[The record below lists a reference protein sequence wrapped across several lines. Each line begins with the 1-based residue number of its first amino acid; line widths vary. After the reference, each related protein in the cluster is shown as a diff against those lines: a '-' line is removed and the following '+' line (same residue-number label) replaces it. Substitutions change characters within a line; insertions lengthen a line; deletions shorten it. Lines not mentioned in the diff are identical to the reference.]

1 MRISQRFGLL
11 SQAMLLVATICIAG
25 AFFLTRTH
33 DALRAWQHSIELAVS
48 QDRSLVANLHFNDTL
63 SISERLAFVGTVNP
77 QTVALALT
85 NSEGALIANWSDSS
99 LASSAVI
106 ETQGMALTRQTQYFA
121 MGSKSISPLSL
132 ESAVSR
138 LSLPLTSPVSDDEVE
153 LSDTEYRVRLG
164 SDDGTGARHL
174 VGYLHASASWSRLV
188 ADALVGTFSIWAGI
202 VLVYAVCQLLV
213 YRLLRTISKPIEH
226 MARVADAINND
237 ELANTQNL
245 TLLRDDE
252 IGDIAKTLNTVL
264 DNMRRMKS
272 QLGVDKQLLS
282 LQVDAKTKE
291 LSLAEQQVR
300 ESTRRIQRV
309 TYFDPAT
316 SLPNRKLMF
325 EQLTIMMQI
334 AAREQ
339 RHLGLLLIDLTSLRQ
354 VARIADRGTAD
365 ALLREIAG
373 RASRAIRK
381 SDIASH
387 QGNTADVGR
396 LGEDELSIILHSIE
410 KAEDVIATA
419 SRISAAISKELR
431 LNGVD
436 YRPELFFGLA
446 IAPMH
451 GKEPAALTRAAEIAL
466 SHAEDRQRNNVVI
479 YDSTMDTAAT
489 ERFQI
494 EQDLRK
500 ANLDSEFSLHYQP
513 QVDLDTGTITGMEAL
528 LRWQHPT
535 MGNIPPYKFIPIAES
550 SGEIIR
556 LGDWVLKRACQELN
570 RLDQDGFSV
579 PKVSINVAANQL
591 SDRFVAL
598 VAETLTQH
606 NIAPQRLQIELT
618 ESLMIQNIDTAMRH
632 MEQLRSQL
640 GVRLS
645 VDDFGTG
652 YSSLSYLAE
661 FPLNELKVDR
671 KFVIDIASDEKALR
685 IAAAII
691 AMAKELELHVV
702 VEGIDDVAQ
711 INKLSMFDKLA
722 IQGFLFSQPLPLNS
736 LKDYLAQGDFLAPLT
751 QQ

>member
-11 SQAMLLVATICIAG
+11 SQAILLVATVCVAG

-33 DALRAWQHSIELAVS
+33 DALRAWQHHIELAVT

-63 SISERLAFVGTVNP
+63 SINDRLAFVGTVNP
-77 QTVALALT
+77 QTASLVMT
-85 NSEGALIANWSDSS
+85 NAKGRVVGNWGDPTGASTTVL
-99 LASSAVI
+99 
-106 ETQGMALTRQTQYFA
+106 ETQGKGLTRQTQYFA
-121 MGSKSISPLSL
+121 MVSSNRSLSGL
-132 ESAVSR
+132 TSAAS
-138 LSLPLTSPVSDDEVE
+138 LLALPLTSPISDDEVE

-174 VGYLHASASWSRLV
+174 VGYLHASASWSQLV
-188 ADALVGTFSIWAGI
+188 AEALAGTSWSWIGLA
-202 VLVYAVCQLLV
+202 LLYASCQLLV

-237 ELANTQNL
+237 ALTNTQNL

-252 IGDIAKTLNTVL
+252 IGDIAKVLNTVL

-282 LQVDAKTKE
+282 LQVDAKAKQ

-300 ESTRRIQRV
+300 ESNRQIQRV

-316 SLPNRKLMF
+316 ALPNRKLMF
-325 EQLTIMMQI
+325 EQLSIMMQI

-339 RHLGLLLIDLTSLRQ
+339 RHLGLMLIDLTSLRQ
-354 VARIADRGTAD
+354 VARVADQSTAD
-365 ALLREIAG
+365 KLLTEIAG
-373 RASRAIRK
+373 RASNAIRK
-381 SDIASH
+381 SDIVSH
-387 QGNTADVGR
+387 QDKTADVGR
-396 LGEDELSIILHSIE
+396 LGDDELSIILHGIE
-410 KAEDVIATA
+410 KAEDAIATA
-419 SRISAAISKELR
+419 ARISASLSEELN
-431 LNGVD
+431 LDGAN

-446 IAPMH
+446 IAPIH
-451 GKEPAALTRAAEIAL
+451 GKEAAALIRAAEIAL
-466 SHAEDRQRNNVVI
+466 SQAQERQTAEIVI
-479 YDSTMDTAAT
+479 YEPSMDTAVT

-494 EQDLRK
+494 EQDLRR
-500 ANLDSEFSLHYQP
+500 ADLDSEFSLHYQP
-513 QVDLDTGTITGMEAL
+513 QVNLDTGTVTGMEAL

-535 MGNIPPYKFIPIAES
+535 RGNIPPFKFIPIAES

-556 LGDWVLKRACQELN
+556 LGDWIVKQACQELK
-570 RLDQDGFSV
+570 RLDDSGFSV

-598 VAETLTQH
+598 IAQTLTEH
-606 NIAPQRLQIELT
+606 NIAPERLQIELT
-618 ESLMIQNIDTAMRH
+618 ESLMIQNIATAMRH
-632 MEQLRSQL
+632 MLQMRNQL

-671 KFVIDIASDEKALR
+671 KFIIDIVKDEKALR

-691 AMAKELELHVV
+691 AMAKELELDVV

-711 INKLSMFDKLA
+711 IEKLA
-722 IQGFLFSQPLPLNS
+722 LF
-736 LKDYLAQGDFLAPLT
+736 
-751 QQ
+751 